1 MQGPVRRPA
10 RGRPPGIAALPV
22 NSSRP
27 YLLRALYEWIVDNGC
42 TPHIIVDAR
51 RPGVDVPERYVK
63 DGQIVLN
70 LSPSAVIELQLA
82 DDYVSFNGRFG
93 GKPMDVFIPMRAL
106 LGVYARENGQGMAF
120 EPDQEGDDPTPQN
133 GGKAPTPLRRAGK
146 PSLKVVK

>member
-1 MQGPVRRPA
+1 M
-10 RGRPPGIAALPV
+10 

-42 TPHIIVDAR
+42 TPHVIVDATID
-51 RPGVDVPERYVK
+51 GVDVPEQYVK

-82 DDYVSFNGRFG
+82 DDCVSFNGRFG
-93 GKPMDVFIPMRAL
+93 GRPTDIFIPMAAV

-120 EPDQEGDDPTPQN
+120 EVEKDDGPGPED
-133 GGKAPTPLRRAGK
+133 GGATPTPLHRASK
-146 PSLKVVK
+146 PTLKVVK